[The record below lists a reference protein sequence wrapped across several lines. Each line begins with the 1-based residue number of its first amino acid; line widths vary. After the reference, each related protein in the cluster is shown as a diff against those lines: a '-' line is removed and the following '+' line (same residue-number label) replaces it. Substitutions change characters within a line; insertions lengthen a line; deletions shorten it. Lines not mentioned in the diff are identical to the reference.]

1 MRLSPAKVEF
11 LSGKI
16 LKLVQDTGR
25 IHLLDNQDLLLR
37 AVSVVIYE
45 NLRAEEDIDDE
56 VDVLLSQH
64 RGEIDA
70 MEMDLGML
78 RAKMKRQVAKKRG
91 FIL

>member
-1 MRLSPAKVEF
+1 M
-11 LSGKI
+11 
-16 LKLVQDTGR
+16 
-25 IHLLDNQDLLLR
+25 LDNQDLLLR